1 VTLNVSSVA
10 SLCAACIGLAGCGAF
25 GRVNQ
30 GQVVRYQ
37 KDQGLVTVVGDSNFK
52 EPGKPRFDVLPAV
65 IVRTPED
72 PREMGPEPE
81 PGRLLRLDWQTRM
94 AVIFD
99 TATQSF
105 GGIPF
110 TVVEQHENVRR
121 SDPLVD
127 GKRFPVIDAERRT
140 ITVYSAR
147 DRMVAVLSVGDEHL
161 RLPEDTWKFGD
172 EIRYYYKDPAR
183 ALRIM
188 NVTKTDLNSA
198 EK

>member
-10 SLCAACIGLAGCGAF
+10 SLCAACIGLAGCGGF

-52 EPGKPRFDVLPAV
+52 DPGKPRFDVLPAV
-65 IVRTPED
+65 VVRTPED

-81 PGRLLRLDWQTRM
+81 PGRLLRLDWQTRT
-94 AVIFD
+94 AVVFD
-99 TATQSF
+99 AAKQSLET
-105 GGIPF
+105 IPF
-110 TVVEQHENVRR
+110 SLVEQHRNVRR
-121 SDPLVD
+121 GDPLVA
-127 GKRFPVIDAERRT
+127 GKRFPVIDPERRT

-147 DRMVAVLSVGDEHL
+147 DRMVAVLSVGDEQL
-161 RLPEDTWKFGD
+161 RLPEDTWRFGD
-172 EIRYYYKDPAR
+172 EIRYYYKDPSR
-183 ALRIM
+183 ALRLM
-188 NVTKTDLNSA
+188 NVTRTDLNSA